1 MPRAGCLRRHQCG
14 SRSLTSFAHNWKN
27 PQQFVGVFEGNARSH
42 PHRATTPA
50 HTHPNE
56 ASSTQTSTDGGRS
69 SGQEQGKFGP
79 DQYGRR
85 MPPEASVAS
94 WSKWKLRCKCGFLEQ
109 RLPSGHVQPALPR
122 VSPGWKPASQ
132 RAAPQLSGK
141 LEASAAAILRQ
152 ASGKPEANPVANLWQ
167 TSA

>member
-1 MPRAGCLRRHQCG
+1 
-14 SRSLTSFAHNWKN
+14 
-27 PQQFVGVFEGNARSH
+27 
-42 PHRATTPA
+42 
-50 HTHPNE
+50 
-56 ASSTQTSTDGGRS
+56 
-69 SGQEQGKFGP
+69 
-79 DQYGRR
+79 

-141 LEASAAAILRQ
+141 QEVNAAAILRQ
-152 ASGKPEANPVANLWQ
+152 TSGKPVANPVANLWQ
-167 TSA
+167 TSP